1 MSDEYVIGGDAEE
14 KKEEETGDPE
24 IHVDEDWKK
33 QAQREKEVDARAAE
47 AAEEDKKEE
56 EDRPRKPG
64 GPLPEPNLSHLIVS
78 YATQALFGLGEA
90 ENPATGKK
98 QVDLDWAKFNIDMLQ
113 MLEDKTRGN
122 VTPEEKN
129 LFVQLL
135 YDLRMRY
142 VKAVG

>member
-1 MSDEYVIGGDAEE
+1 MSEDYIIGGDAEG
-14 KKEEETGDPE
+14 KKEEEAEAPRL
-24 IHVDEDWKK
+24 HVDEGWKE
-33 QAQREKEVDARAAE
+33 QARREKEVEARAAE
-47 AAEEDKKEE
+47 TEEAEKKGKT
-56 EDRPRKPG
+56 PPGKPKE
-64 GPLPEPNLSHLIVS
+64 PLPEPDLSHLIVS

-90 ENPATGKK
+90 ENPVTGKK
-98 QVDLDWAKFNIDMLQ
+98 EVDLEWAKFNIDMLQ